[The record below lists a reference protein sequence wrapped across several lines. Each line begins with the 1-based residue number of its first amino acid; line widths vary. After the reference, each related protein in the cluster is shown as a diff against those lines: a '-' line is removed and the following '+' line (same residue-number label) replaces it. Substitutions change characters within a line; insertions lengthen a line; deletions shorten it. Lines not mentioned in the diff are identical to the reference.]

1 MHAVS
6 WKTLFSLIKSVVW
19 DRGAVVG
26 AAEID
31 SWQRKFVPT
40 QWELKTV
47 LSGINGRKHEVD
59 HSVPSSACNF
69 NSILLLSSITQEKV
83 IYPYDIWG
91 SHGEDV
97 HVDLY
102 PSLALK
108 MEAVYFFLKR
118 LFLPSL
124 PVCVSYTLYQNTFGV
139 NNSFFFFTVV
149 LQPTLSLVLL
159 FIEVS

>member
-1 MHAVS
+1 M
-6 WKTLFSLIKSVVW
+6 
-19 DRGAVVG
+19 
-26 AAEID
+26 D

-69 NSILLLSSITQEKV
+69 NSILLLSSITWYLDTGKGDLSLWYMRFSRRRCPCWSVSIFSPE
-83 IYPYDIWG
+83 DGG
-91 SHGEDV
+91 SV
-97 HVDLY
+97 
-102 PSLALK
+102 
-108 MEAVYFFLKR
+108 FFLKR

-139 NNSFFFFTVV
+139 NNSFFYCGTTAHVEPCPPLYWGFLITHN
-149 LQPTLSLVLL
+149 
-159 FIEVS
+159 